1 MSVLVI
7 HETMK
12 KARTSPSRLCW
23 ILTGLFFLGPS
34 AVLKADT
41 LTLKSGEIVEGQIIS
56 ETETQIEIEASLY
69 HGTIFSRKQVD
80 KADIQL
86 IARETLEQ
94 KQEKEAY
101 ANLAKFTLNPNQELT
116 KDQYTAGIAAFEKF
130 QTKFTNSTA
139 TVEINQHLVDWRAE
153 AANVVSGKVKFAN
166 AWITPEEKKAQAD
179 RAQKQ
184 AAVQASQ
191 DALQTLKTQLAN
203 LQVQRVQLAANLTT
217 TQTKLTAAQTRL
229 PTLPDTT
236 GGSSYGTTVSTGGGR
251 RDLAGRL
258 TAGVTTPQQE
268 QVTTGQAPVPNPEK
282 AQLQSDITFFQQQ
295 ISQGQG
301 TLANLDTK
309 IKDIQT
315 QIPQREQDSKLAVA
329 KASEPAAQAGAAS
342 NAPAKETHPNK
353 PPPPPPAPEPPP
365 PWYMRVWNYFH
376 K

>member
-1 MSVLVI
+1 MMSAQLI
-7 HETMK
+7 HKPTK
-12 KARTSPSRLCW
+12 RIRTFPSRSRW
-23 ILTGLFFLGPS
+23 ILVSLLFLGSS
-34 AVLKADT
+34 AVLRADT
-41 LTLKSGEIVEGQIIS
+41 LTLKSGEIVEGQIVS

-80 KADIQL
+80 KSDIQS

-116 KDQYTAGIAAFEKF
+116 KDQYAAGIAAFEKF

-139 TVEINQHLVDWRAE
+139 VAEINQHLVDWRAE
-153 AANVVSGKVKFAN
+153 AANVASGKVKFAN

-179 RAQKQ
+179 HAQKQ

-191 DALQTLKTQLAN
+191 EALQSLKTQLAN
-203 LQVQRVQLAANLTT
+203 LQVERAQLGANITT
-217 TQTKLTAAQTRL
+217 TQAKLAAAQARL

-236 GGSSYGTTVSTGGGR
+236 AGSSYGTTVSTGGGR
-251 RDLAGRL
+251 HDLAGRL
-258 TAGVTTPQQE
+258 TAGVTAPQQE
-268 QVTTGQAPVPNPEK
+268 QVTTGQVPVPNPEK
-282 AQLQSDITFFQQQ
+282 SQLQTDVTFYQQQ
-295 ISQGQG
+295 INQGQG

-315 QIPQREQDSKLAVA
+315 QIPQREQDSKLALAKLSEPTPQAGVTANAAA
-329 KASEPAAQAGAAS
+329 KAS
-342 NAPAKETHPNK
+342 K
-353 PPPPPPAPEPPP
+353 PPPPPPPPEPTP